1 VESAERTPTSPPASV
16 TRRTSDETKLSLPPP
31 KLGVTGAFNKITFGR
46 QVLRRKVNT
55 RVPSFTGTSETTTIE
70 VFCECGRRLCAD
82 RVRIAVDIYEA
93 VLESPGHY
101 VVTTNHGNDSSQRLV
116 SDHPGFVVVERD
128 DH

>member
-1 VESAERTPTSPPASV
+1 V
-16 TRRTSDETKLSLPPP
+16 DETELSLQPPRR
-31 KLGVTGAFNKITFGR
+31 GVTGAFNNITLGR

-55 RVPSFTGTSETTTIE
+55 RVPRITGAGETTTIE

-82 RVRIAVDIYEA
+82 RVRIAVDAYEA

-101 VVTTNHGNDSSQRLV
+101 VVTTDHGNDSSQRLV
-116 SDHPGFVVVERD
+116 SDHRGFVVVERD